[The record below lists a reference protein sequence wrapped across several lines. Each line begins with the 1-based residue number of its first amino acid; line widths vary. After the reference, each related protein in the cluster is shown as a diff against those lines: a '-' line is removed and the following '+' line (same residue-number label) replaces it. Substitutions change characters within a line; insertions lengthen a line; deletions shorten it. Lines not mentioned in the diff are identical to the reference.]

1 MKATSLKVLFLL
13 TLMSFALCINSCNKQ
28 PSMKS
33 ASSEAEWLALSGAA
47 QEKIVSE
54 YVNALDSFAL
64 AMPIIGGD
72 TESEWAA
79 DTAHAMAEHVR
90 TKSQSFS
97 KNMADIYQMQCYIAY
112 GMSYFNA
119 ILGIYGDLS
128 DLSTY
133 TLRQLLPLCDSL
145 HQSFVAKGCKD
156 VKLLSW
162 LKFTSIQNMQL
173 FHTLNTMNNGGAFN
187 ERDFYYCSEC
197 EMYLDSISC
206 MQRFSE
212 KEYYKLSCFLESCAF
227 FKMIIPIMRMLDGS
241 SGLAKKNEPLIMEAA
256 YFFDEATI
264 PVYDILNKKE
274 GTKILN
280 DKEFE
285 EYMLKAT
292 KYKIALLRIATQEML
307 DYQAKNQ

>member
-28 PSMKS
+28 SSMKS
-33 ASSEAEWLALSGAA
+33 ASSEAEWLTLSGAA

-54 YVNALDSFAL
+54 YVNALDSFAS

-79 DTAHAMAEHVR
+79 DTVHAMAERVR
-90 TKSQSFS
+90 AKSQSFS
-97 KNMADIYQMQCYIAY
+97 NNMADIYQMQCYIAY

-119 ILGIYGDLS
+119 ILGIHGDLS

-133 TLRQLLPLCDSL
+133 TLRQMIPLCDSL

-156 VKLLSW
+156 VKLLSR
-162 LKFTSIQNMQL
+162 LKFTSIQDMQL
-173 FHTLNTMNNGGAFN
+173 FHTLNTMNTRGSFN
-187 ERDFYYCSEC
+187 EQEFYYCSEC
-197 EMYLDSISC
+197 ERCMDSISC
-206 MQRFSE
+206 MQRFSD
-212 KEYYKLSCFLESCAF
+212 KDYFKMSCFLESCAF

-241 SGLAKKNEPLIMEAA
+241 SGLAKKNESLIMETAC
-256 YFFDEATI
+256 FFDEATI

-285 EYMLKAT
+285 EYLKSAT
-292 KYKIALLRIATQEML
+292 NSNAV
-307 DYQAKNQ
+307 